1 MFDESNPLNIADRIE
16 FGFGRVCAL
25 ILSIAQSVYGG
36 KNQPKK
42 EVNMMQF
49 VPDWEAK
56 YKKAEPKGQSVEE
69 MKAIML
75 SVLSKASKR
84 NKKRGRK

>member
-56 YKKAEPKGQSVEE
+56 YKKTEPKKQSVEE
-69 MKAIML
+69 MKAIMF
-75 SVLSKASKR
+75 SVLSKSKK
-84 NKKRGRK
+84 KKRGRK